1 MVLVESICMTRLGL
15 HASSA
20 WVPWG
25 FVSTLVHGQSEA
37 GSVAALSV
45 CRAIDNPECWNHSH
59 EPTCRDDSATTNV
72 CSLLSPA
79 APRAVAVRGA
89 LEWVCTQGAG
99 EPRHVA
105 GGSKGCCPS
114 SLLLISANM
123 SRVRRLSKYPTIR
136 FHSSN
141 CPLSTSNQLCIKS

>member
-37 GSVAALSV
+37 GSVAGLSV

-59 EPTCRDDSATTNV
+59 EPTCRDDRATTNV

-79 APRAVAVRGA
+79 APRAVAVGGV
-89 LEWVCTQGAG
+89 LWSGFSHE
-99 EPRHVA
+99 EPASLGTWQVEA
-105 GGSKGCCPS
+105 TCKGCCPS

-123 SRVRRLSKYPTIR
+123 SRSPTVIKI
-136 FHSSN
+136 SDD
-141 CPLSTSNQLCIKS
+141 PLSLV